1 MYASEMA
8 KRGYASSQKNVA
20 TETELELKIFTEIT
34 GRLSSADP
42 KKAGG
47 FSLLAEAVNDNARL
61 WNLLFLDM
69 TQDGNTLPM
78 ELRNGL
84 IYLAEFTRMHTAKVL
99 QGEAG
104 PEILIEIN
112 KSIIAGKRTQ
122 LETHKKVEAA

>member
-8 KRGYASSQKNVA
+8 KRGYASSQQHVA

-34 GRLSSADP
+34 GRLVSADP
-42 KKAGG
+42 KEPGG

-69 TQDGNTLPM
+69 THDGNTLPM

-112 KSIIAGKRTQ
+112 KSIITGKRTQ
-122 LETHKKVEAA
+122 LEAHKKVEAA

>member
-42 KKAGG
+42 KQAGG
-47 FSLLAEAVNDNARL
+47 FSLLAEAINDNARL

-69 TQDGNTLPM
+69 THEGNELPM

-112 KSIIAGKRTQ
+112 KSIIAGKRAQ
-122 LETHKKVEAA
+122 LDAHKKVEAA